1 MRNYNSFDNLFCLII
16 GVILILFLF
25 QKFSFFSFQQ
35 EKIIEIV
42 ETSKK
47 SIINKIIIKEL
58 IKDNDD

>member
-16 GVILILFLF
+16 GVILVLFLF

-42 ETSKK
+42 ETSKEP
-47 SIINKIIIKEL
+47 IINKIIIKEL